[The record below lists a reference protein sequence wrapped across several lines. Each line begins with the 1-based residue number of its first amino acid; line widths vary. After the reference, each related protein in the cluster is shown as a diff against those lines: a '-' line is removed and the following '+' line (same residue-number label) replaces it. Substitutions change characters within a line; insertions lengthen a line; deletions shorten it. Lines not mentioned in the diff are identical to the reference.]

1 MIPEPTVT
9 GPTVEELPGGT
20 LLSVPGLRGAAVACG
35 LKEDGQLD
43 LAVVVADAP
52 RTAAAVTTR
61 SELAAAPVRLLR
73 HQLQVRPRV
82 RTVVVNAGNANALT
96 GPRGW
101 DDAEAMT
108 EQAARRAGPPATVLS
123 TGVIGVPMP
132 MDRIRDGIERAC
144 SAPVRD
150 AGLDVARAMMT
161 TDTLPK
167 TCAHVLD
174 VPGSGR
180 AARYTVGGVAK
191 GSGMIHPDMGTMLAI
206 VATDAEV
213 TPAALQRI
221 LRSAADRSFHEISVD
236 GDTSTNDAVL
246 LLAGGS
252 GDPPIDVDDARI
264 YALER
269 GIAATCRRLARE
281 IVRDG
286 EGVSRLMDLRVSGAR
301 TRWEARRVAS
311 TIACSPLVKTA
322 LAGGD
327 PNWGRIL
334 AAAARAGVSLDE
346 GRLAL
351 TLGHQRVYDG
361 RPLAADEDA
370 LQRTFAEPEVQV
382 ELSLGEGEGEA
393 RLLTGDLTERY
404 IQINAEY
411 RT

>member
-221 LRSAADRSFHEISVD
+221 LRSAAGARVLVLGPVPDPHANVPVCLSAHLGDALACAPDRAAGLNGAGLTAESKAT
-236 GDTSTNDAVL
+236 G
-246 LLAGGS
+246 AGGGQYADLS
-252 GDPPIDVDDARI
+252 QLFCDAEVCPVVLGSDLVFRDDNHV
-264 YALER
+264 
-269 GIAATCRRLARE
+269 T
-281 IVRDG
+281 
-286 EGVSRLMDLRVSGAR
+286 VSFAR
-301 TRWEARRVAS
+301 TLTPVLGM
-311 TIACSPLVKTA
+311 IAGQA
-322 LAGGD
+322 LASRG
-327 PNWGRIL
+327 
-334 AAAARAGVSLDE
+334 
-346 GRLAL
+346 
-351 TLGHQRVYDG
+351 
-361 RPLAADEDA
+361 
-370 LQRTFAEPEVQV
+370 
-382 ELSLGEGEGEA
+382 
-393 RLLTGDLTERY
+393 
-404 IQINAEY
+404 
-411 RT
+411 